1 MGVIRWVVRA
11 GYLDVG
17 YPVGCPGSLYV
28 YCVSML
34 TVFLS
39 APGCCWAAW
48 ARSIGAAATCVVSG
62 LSGALFIGY
71 SAQIYILEVGGVSQV
86 CPDAPTGTS
95 FRFVSCVRA
104 GEARRGEAA

>member
-1 MGVIRWVVRA
+1 MDCPGRLSKRELSYGLSRQVIWMWVIRWVVRA

-17 YPVGCPGSLYV
+17 YPVGCV

-39 APGCCWAAW
+39 APGCCWAAR

-71 SAQIYILEVGGVSQV
+71 SAQIYI
-86 CPDAPTGTS
+86 
-95 FRFVSCVRA
+95 
-104 GEARRGEAA
+104 

>member
-1 MGVIRWVVRA
+1 MGCPGGLSRRGLSYGLSRRVIRMGVIRWVVRA

-62 LSGALFIGY
+62 LSGALFKSY
-71 SAQIYILEVGGVSQV
+71 SAQIYI
-86 CPDAPTGTS
+86 
-95 FRFVSCVRA
+95 
-104 GEARRGEAA
+104 

>member
-1 MGVIRWVVRA
+1 MWLSYGLSGGGYPDVGYPMGCPGGLSGWGLSGGLSGQVIWMWIIRWVVRA
-11 GYLDVG
+11 H
-17 YPVGCPGSLYV
+17 
-28 YCVSML
+28 CVSML

-71 SAQIYILEVGGVSQV
+71 SAQIYI
-86 CPDAPTGTS
+86 
-95 FRFVSCVRA
+95 FMFVLSTILM
-104 GEARRGEAA
+104 

>member
-1 MGVIRWVVRA
+1 MGCPGGLSRRGLSYGLSGRVIRMGVIRWVVRA

-71 SAQIYILEVGGVSQV
+71 LAQIYIF
-86 CPDAPTGTS
+86 S
-95 FRFVSCVRA
+95 FVYR
-104 GEARRGEAA
+104 